1 MTDFFISY
9 THADADWAQWI
20 GYVLEEEGF
29 SVVIQAWDF
38 RPGSNFVLEMQKAAA
53 SATRTV
59 MVLSPDYLQSQF
71 ASPEWA
77 AAFGQDPQGQE
88 MKLVPVMVHKCD
100 PPGLFKAIVQIR
112 IVGLDEGAARKA
124 LVDGINQ
131 KRAKPSTRPRFPG
144 AAAAQVPHKDFPG
157 PSAQDVE
164 PIVASRI
171 DSLIPLLKSA
181 PTDADKRRFV
191 KAGFAT
197 IKNLFE
203 ANLDAVSRKE
213 ARIDTDFQLT
223 TATDFRAELFLDGK
237 STCIGRVWMGGFHS
251 DNGIGYSEG
260 RSMSSNSYNEM
271 LSLSQGGELQFEAV
285 MAMGMFNSE
294 KKFDMKHLSAEQA
307 AEYLW
312 QRFASP
318 LGYR

>member
-9 THADADWAQWI
+9 THADVDWAQWI

-38 RPGSNFVLEMQKAAA
+38 RPGSNFVVEMQKAAT
-53 SATRTV
+53 SAKRTV
-59 MVLSPDYLQSQF
+59 MVLSPDYFQSQF

-88 MKLVPVMVHKCD
+88 AKLVPVMVRKCD
-100 PPGLFKAIVQIR
+100 TPGLFKAIVQMR
-112 IVGLDEGAARKA
+112 IVGLDEGAARQV

-131 KRAKPSTRPRFPG
+131 KRSKPPERPRFPG
-144 AAAAQVPHKDFPG
+144 ATAAQVPHKDFPG
-157 PSAQDVE
+157 PSARDVE
-164 PIVASRI
+164 PVVASRV
-171 DSLIPLLKSA
+171 DSLIPTLKSA

-203 ANLDAVSRKE
+203 ANLDAVSRQE

-237 STCIGRVWMGGFHS
+237 STCVGRVWMGGFHS
-251 DNGIGYSEG
+251 DNGICYSEG

-271 LSLSQGGELQFEAV
+271 LSLAQSGELQFQAL
-285 MAMGMFNSE
+285 MAMGMYASE
-294 KKFDMKHLSAEQA
+294 KKFDMKQLSADQA

-312 QRFASP
+312 QRFVSP
-318 LGYR
+318 LSSR

>member
-38 RPGSNFVLEMQKAAA
+38 RPGSNFVLEMQKAAD
-53 SATRTV
+53 SAKRTV
-59 MVLSPDYLQSQF
+59 MVLSPDYLQSPF

-88 MKLVPVMVHKCD
+88 MKLVPAMVRKCD
-100 PPGLFKAIVQIR
+100 PPGLFKSIVQIR
-112 IVGLDEGAARKA
+112 TVGLDEGAARQA
-124 LVDGINQ
+124 LIDGINQ

-144 AAAAQVPHKDFPG
+144 TAAQVPHKDFPG
-157 PSAQDVE
+157 PSTRDVE
-164 PIVASRI
+164 PVVASRA
-171 DSLIPLLKSA
+171 DSLIPSLKSA

-203 ANLDAVSRKE
+203 ANLDAVSRQE

-251 DNGIGYSEG
+251 ENGISYSEG
-260 RSMSSNSYNEM
+260 RSMSNNSYNEM
-271 LSLSQGGELQFEAV
+271 LSLAQSGELQFEAV
-285 MAMGMFNSE
+285 MAMGMFASE
-294 KKFDMKHLSAEQA
+294 KKFDMKHLSADQA

-312 QRFASP
+312 QRFVSP
-318 LGYR
+318 LSSR

>member
-53 SATRTV
+53 SAKRTV

-88 MKLVPVMVHKCD
+88 MKLVPVMVRKCD
-100 PPGLFKAIVQIR
+100 PPGLFKSIVQIR
-112 IVGLDEGAARKA
+112 IVGLDEGAARQA

-131 KRAKPSTRPRFPG
+131 KRAKPSMRPRFPG
-144 AAAAQVPHKDFPG
+144 TTAAQVPHKDFPG
-157 PSAQDVE
+157 PSTQHVE
-164 PIVASRI
+164 PVVAARVGR
-171 DSLIPLLKSA
+171 LIPSLKSA

-203 ANLDAVSRKE
+203 ANLDAVSRQE

-237 STCIGRVWMGGFHS
+237 STCVGRVWMGGFHS
-251 DNGIGYSEG
+251 ENGICYSEG
-260 RSMSSNSYNEM
+260 RSMSNNSYNEM
-271 LSLSQGGELQFEAV
+271 LSLAQSGELQFQAL
-285 MAMGMFNSE
+285 MAIGMYASE
-294 KKFDMKHLSAEQA
+294 KKFDMQHLSAEEA

-312 QRFASP
+312 QRFVSP
-318 LGYR
+318 LNSR